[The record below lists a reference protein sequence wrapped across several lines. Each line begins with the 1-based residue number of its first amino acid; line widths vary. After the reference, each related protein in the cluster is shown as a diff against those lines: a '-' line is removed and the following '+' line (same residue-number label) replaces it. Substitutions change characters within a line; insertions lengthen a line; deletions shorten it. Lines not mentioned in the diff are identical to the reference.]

1 MDQQILH
8 ITEEQLQCIAQ
19 KVYETAESAVD
30 CVDRVKFPIEIDNL
44 DNKGIDVDLYCN
56 IYVSN
61 PYPSEDEETEYTVI
75 YAKLVTYI
83 EGEEVPN
90 DTTCKQL
97 AEYLD
102 KYLN

>member
-1 MDQQILH
+1 MNNQIIH

-30 CVDRVKFPIEIDNL
+30 CVDRVKFPIEIIDLNRGL
-44 DNKGIDVDLYCN
+44 DADLYCN

>member
-30 CVDRVKFPIEIDNL
+30 CVDRVKFPIEIIDLNRGL
-44 DNKGIDVDLYCN
+44 DADLYCN

-75 YAKLVTYI
+75 YAQLVTYI

-90 DTTCKQL
+90 DTSGTEL
-97 AEYLD
+97 AAYITRAI
-102 KYLN
+102 N

>member
-30 CVDRVKFPIEIDNL
+30 CVDRVKFPIEIIDLNRGL
-44 DNKGIDVDLYCN
+44 DADLYCN

-75 YAKLVTYI
+75 

>member
-1 MDQQILH
+1 MDQHILH

-30 CVDRVKFPIEIDNL
+30 CVDRVKFPIEIIDLNRGL
-44 DNKGIDVDLYCN
+44 DADLYCN

-61 PYPSEDEETEYTVI
+61 PYPSEDDETEYTVI
-75 YAKLVTYI
+75 YAQLVTYI

-97 AEYLD
+97 AEYLN

>member
-30 CVDRVKFPIEIDNL
+30 CVDRTKFPIEIDNL

-75 YAKLVTYI
+75 YAQLVTYI

-90 DTTCKQL
+90 DTSGTEL
-97 AEYLD
+97 AAYITRAI
-102 KYLN
+102 N

>member
-1 MDQQILH
+1 MNNQIIH

-44 DNKGIDVDLYCN
+44 DNKGIDVDLYCT

-61 PYPSEDEETEYTVI
+61 PYPSEDEETKYTVI

-83 EGEEVPN
+83 EGEEVQN

>member
-30 CVDRVKFPIEIDNL
+30 CVDRVKFPIEIIDLNRGL
-44 DNKGIDVDLYCN
+44 DADLYCN

-75 YAKLVTYI
+75 YAQLVTYI

-97 AEYLD
+97 AEYLN

>member
-30 CVDRVKFPIEIDNL
+30 CVDRVKFPIEIIDLNR
-44 DNKGIDVDLYCN
+44 GIDVDLYCN

-75 YAKLVTYI
+75 YAQLVTYI
-83 EGEEVPN
+83 EGEVVPN

-97 AEYLD
+97 AEYLN

>member
-30 CVDRVKFPIEIDNL
+30 CVDRVKFPIEIIDLNRGL
-44 DNKGIDVDLYCN
+44 DADLYCN

-61 PYPSEDEETEYTVI
+61 PYPSEDDETEYTVI
-75 YAKLVTYI
+75 YAQLVTYI

-97 AEYLD
+97 AEYLN

>member
-1 MDQQILH
+1 MDQPILH

-30 CVDRVKFPIEIDNL
+30 CVDRVKFPIEIIDLNRGL
-44 DNKGIDVDLYCN
+44 DADLYCN

>member
-1 MDQQILH
+1 MDQPILH

-30 CVDRVKFPIEIDNL
+30 CVDRVKFPIEIIDLNRGL
-44 DNKGIDVDLYCN
+44 DADLYCN

-97 AEYLD
+97 AEYLN

>member
-30 CVDRVKFPIEIDNL
+30 CVDRVKFPIEIIDLNRGL
-44 DNKGIDVDLYCN
+44 DADLYCN

-75 YAKLVTYI
+75 YANLVTYI
-83 EGEEVPN
+83 EGEEVHN
-90 DTTCKQL
+90 DTTCKHL

>member
-30 CVDRVKFPIEIDNL
+30 CVDRVKFPIEIIDLNRGL
-44 DNKGIDVDLYCN
+44 DADLYCN

-75 YAKLVTYI
+75 YAQMVTYI
-83 EGEEVPN
+83 EGEEVQN

-97 AEYLD
+97 AEYLN

>member
-1 MDQQILH
+1 MNDQIIH

-30 CVDRVKFPIEIDNL
+30 CVDRVKFPIEIIDLNRGL
-44 DNKGIDVDLYCN
+44 DADLYCN

>member
-1 MDQQILH
+1 MYQQILH

-30 CVDRVKFPIEIDNL
+30 CVDRVKFPIEIIDLNRGL
-44 DNKGIDVDLYCN
+44 DADLYCN

>member
-1 MDQQILH
+1 MYQQLMH

-30 CVDRVKFPIEIDNL
+30 CVDRVKFPIEIIDLNRGL
-44 DNKGIDVDLYCN
+44 DADLYCN

>member
-30 CVDRVKFPIEIDNL
+30 CVDRVKFPIEIIDLNRGL
-44 DNKGIDVDLYCN
+44 DVDLYCT

-75 YAKLVTYI
+75 YAQLVTYI

-97 AEYLD
+97 AEYLN

>member
-19 KVYETAESAVD
+19 KVYETAESAVE
-30 CVDRVKFPIEIDNL
+30 CVDRVKFPIEIIDLNRGL
-44 DNKGIDVDLYCN
+44 DADLYCN

-75 YAKLVTYI
+75 YAQLVTYI